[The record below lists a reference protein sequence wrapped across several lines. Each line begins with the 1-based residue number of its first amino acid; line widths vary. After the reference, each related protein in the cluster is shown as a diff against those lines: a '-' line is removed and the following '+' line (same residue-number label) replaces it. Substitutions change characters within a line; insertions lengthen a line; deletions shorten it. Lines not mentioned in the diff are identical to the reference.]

1 MKRKILARLSRVFF
15 ILLVTAALSS
25 IFHGGEG
32 KMATALYSVYGIV
45 FSVYASF
52 SATFDTRGG
61 KEPVCL
67 GKNQA

>member
-45 FSVYASF
+45 FF
-52 SATFDTRGG
+52 RLRQLFG
-61 KEPVCL
+61 
-67 GKNQA
+67 NI